1 MCLANQNNLMH
12 SSVKTGLNSHGF
24 YRLFLYYYGLKAG
37 LSHPF
42 ICIDVTTNS
51 LEQMQMRFVNGFSSN
66 ASSFVIY
73 YMLGVRVT
81 L

>member
-1 MCLANQNNLMH
+1 MH